1 MVIVGLPRDVLYT
14 KFSSILNLVDR
25 GTSTLLMGERK
36 AILLKNH
43 YFHVLTSLLEQKF
56 HADFKND
63 LKKFHIQYEMG
74 MIF

>member
-25 GTSTLLMGERK
+25 GTSTVLMGERK

-43 YFHVLTSLLEQKF
+43 YFHVLTMI
-56 HADFKND
+56 
-63 LKKFHIQYEMG
+63 LKMISKSSIQYEMG
-74 MIF
+74 MIFDGSFG

>member
-25 GTSTLLMGERK
+25 GTSTVLMGERK

-43 YFHVLTSLLEQKF
+43 YFHVLTMI
-56 HADFKND
+56 
-63 LKKFHIQYEMG
+63 LKMISKSSIQYEMG